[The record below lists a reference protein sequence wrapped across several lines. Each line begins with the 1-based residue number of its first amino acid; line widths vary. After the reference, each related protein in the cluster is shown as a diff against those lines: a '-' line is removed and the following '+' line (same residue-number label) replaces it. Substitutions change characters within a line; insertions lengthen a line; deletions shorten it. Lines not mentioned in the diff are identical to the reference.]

1 MERGPQEDIAI
12 PRTVPTHSERNYEA
26 IMKSTGLSAD
36 RGKRLPYPTWPSD
49 HQRGGFSE
57 WDRYNILPPHKKIP

>member
-1 MERGPQEDIAI
+1 MKRRPQEDIAI

-36 RGKRLPYPTWPSD
+36 RERLPCPSVSD
-49 HQRGGFSE
+49 HQRGGFLE
-57 WDRYNILPPHKKIP
+57 WGRYNILSPYEKIP

>member
-36 RGKRLPYPTWPSD
+36 RGKTTPLASD

-57 WDRYNILPPHKKIP
+57 WGRYNILLPHKKIP